1 MSYRAREIVE
11 APTGIEPAAS
21 WIEARRSVQMSYG
34 ARDVMVGLDGVEPRH
49 TGALPLSY
57 RPLGSVGCHAKTR
70 TWTTELTAPDATVTS
85 RGSGGESDSDP
96 RAGSRR
102 PTDVV
107 PDVVLIQVET
117 VAPGQRAIPPWW
129 MNAVGPDGVEA
140 PTSSM

>member
-102 PTDVV
+102 PTWIAAGSL
-107 PDVVLIQVET
+107 PDKL
-117 VAPGQRAIPPWW
+117 PFSRRWPPA
-129 MNAVGPDGVEA
+129 NGRSLLGG
-140 PTSSM
+140 